1 MRSPWSKTGDLILK
15 AGFRVTTPYMG
26 PQLLAPDNGCGCVCT
41 SPVAFSWTPFKETTA
56 YWFELSEN
64 ADMSDPLISK
74 AVAGTTA
81 YQYTGSLKCNKSYF
95 WSVMA
100 VEPAPS
106 EWSAVFS
113 FTTGQEIQPVTS
125 KVILETTP
133 LLVWII
139 MGCGAFLVLAI
150 LVLII
155 RTRRE

>member
-1 MRSPWSKTGDLILK
+1 
-15 AGFRVTTPYMG
+15 
-26 PQLLAPDNGCGCVCT
+26 
-41 SPVAFSWTPFKETTA
+41 
-56 YWFELSEN
+56 
-64 ADMSDPLISK
+64 
-74 AVAGTTA
+74 
-81 YQYTGSLKCNKSYF
+81 
-95 WSVMA
+95 MA